1 MRDIRKDHEL
11 QLMYLLKSK
20 PRITELLGTAES
32 KIDSLTKIVDNEV
45 KKQEDQI
52 RERVQR
58 RKGKSDEGS
67 ARKEAK
73 IELKELAKEI
83 GVENSE

>member
-1 MRDIRKDHEL
+1 
-11 QLMYLLKSK
+11 MYLLKSK

-67 ARKEAK
+67 AHKEAK